1 MVGDKEAEDIR
12 VNWLAGV
19 PIAKLLRYSGASI
32 VSMAIGLLA
41 LGVGIDVFHFSPT
54 VANVFAIAV
63 CTGPSFELNRR
74 WVWNVRGRAGAGE
87 IVPFCLLAA
96 AGLVLSTLAVRY
108 AGSHSVSFANPWRT
122 FAVDGANLA
131 AYAQLW
137 VIRYFVLDRF
147 LFADKTGEPQGVVG
161 HLPLT
166 VSVAAGSSAAT
177 DWSANSGRSTLNTA
191 PPPGQGRRGDR
202 SAMGSRDRSG
212 DRESE
217 PAHLLVL
224 VRDGSAR

>member
-1 MVGDKEAEDIR
+1 MVGDKEAEDTR
-12 VNWLAGV
+12 VNWLARL

-41 LGVGIDVFHFSPT
+41 LAVGIDAFHFSPT
-54 VANVFAIAV
+54 LANVFAIAV

-147 LFADKTGEPQGVVG
+147 LFADKTGEPLGVVG

-166 VSVAAGSSAAT
+166 ISVTADSSTAT
-177 DWSANSGRSTLNTA
+177 DWSANSGRSTVNTA
-191 PPPGQGRRGDR
+191 SSPDRGNTVIVPRWAAAIDQTIESPSPEPP
-202 SAMGSRDRSG
+202 
-212 DRESE
+212 
-217 PAHLLVL
+217 LVL